1 MSLGGDQ
8 VTVRGVQEL
17 HGVKQERNSIIVHQN
32 DTVDESNI
40 IKLEGNDSCAIVNDS
55 MFEEQKTDNN
65 INIKQNILDQRS
77 FNKEVSICAN
87 SELQGRETS
96 VKSKGA
102 PGANVQIL
110 DFQNGSSYTEQLG
123 LNSNDVSGIL
133 QAGHFGTGT
142 EMLNAPEFTTNIMDT
157 TNLKDEQSAQKSRFG
172 NNESILDL
180 LGNPLDQNKDQ

>member
-8 VTVRGVQEL
+8 VTVRGGQEL
-17 HGVKQERNSIIVHQN
+17 HGIQQERNSIIVHQN

-77 FNKEVSICAN
+77 LNKEVSICQN

-96 VKSKGA
+96 IKSKG
-102 PGANVQIL
+102 
-110 DFQNGSSYTEQLG
+110 E
-123 LNSNDVSGIL
+123 
-133 QAGHFGTGT
+133 
-142 EMLNAPEFTTNIMDT
+142 
-157 TNLKDEQSAQKSRFG
+157 R
-172 NNESILDL
+172 
-180 LGNPLDQNKDQ
+180 